1 MMPATN
7 EPEVAARALANQP
20 LQRVV
25 GGQLLAFLPQR
36 AIWWQASRTLLV
48 ADVHLGKA
56 EALASSGV
64 AAPDGLATRDLAR
77 LSALIARF
85 DAQRVI
91 VLGDLLHAPVG
102 LTPALIEDV
111 RGWRRRHAGVAL
123 QLVPGNHDRKLGLV
137 QDAWGLEVLG
147 SVHEEGGLRLVHEP
161 QVLRG
166 TGGTT
171 VPPVAAAPVL
181 CGHLHPMA
189 VLRGKGDRLRLH
201 AFLLSHD
208 AAGSVS
214 SIVLPAFCT
223 FASGVVVPH
232 EGETLAIA
240 GEEIV
245 ALRRARV

>member
-1 MMPATN
+1 MTRDTRL
-7 EPEVAARALANQP
+7 VA
-20 LQRVV
+20 
-25 GGQLLAFLPQR
+25 GQSLTFLPQR
-36 AIWWQASRTLLV
+36 AVWWPATQTLII

-56 EALASSGV
+56 ETLASSGV
-64 AAPDGLATRDLAR
+64 AAPDGLATHDLAR
-77 LSALIARF
+77 LSALIAQH
-85 DAQRVI
+85 DARRAI

-102 LTPALIEDV
+102 LTPSLIDEV
-111 RGWRRRHAGVAL
+111 RGWRQKHAGLRL
-123 QLVPGNHDRKLGLV
+123 QLVPGNHDRKLSLV

-147 SVHEEGGLRLVHEP
+147 AVHDEAGLRLVHEP
-161 QVLRG
+161 PAPRG
-166 TGGTT
+166 TGETR
-171 VPPVAAAPVL
+171 VQPVL

-214 SIVLPAFCT
+214 SVVLPAFCT